1 MTLNFSPKRSS
12 DNFSEGMCYTSHS
25 FEKMTY
31 ISKPGGQLFVLR
43 IEKLSRTE
51 EVIKPT
57 ALEHTMG
64 AIGEQ
69 NKEKIFVIL
78 IG

>member
-1 MTLNFSPKRSS
+1 
-12 DNFSEGMCYTSHS
+12 
-25 FEKMTY
+25 MTY

-51 EVIKPT
+51 EVIKPA

-69 NKEKIFVIL
+69 NKEKIFVVL
-78 IG
+78 TG

>member
-1 MTLNFSPKRSS
+1 
-12 DNFSEGMCYTSHS
+12 
-25 FEKMTY
+25 MTY

-57 ALEHTMG
+57 TLEHTMG

-69 NKEKIFVIL
+69 NKEKIFVVL